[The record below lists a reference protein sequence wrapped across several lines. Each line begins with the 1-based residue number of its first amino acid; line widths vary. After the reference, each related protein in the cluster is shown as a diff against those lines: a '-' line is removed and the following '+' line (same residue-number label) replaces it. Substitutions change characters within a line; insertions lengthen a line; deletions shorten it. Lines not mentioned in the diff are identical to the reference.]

1 MKPTDVTEIYRTLC
15 LDEYDEITE
24 KTIERAYR
32 KKMREYHPDLNHTL
46 NSSTAIA
53 QKLNIVKE
61 EALKNISA
69 LNKMRKERKVRK
81 GAMRVANGKFYEKTS
96 FSKQNPATSGLITML
111 TDFLIKQ
118 GMEELKV
125 INCIESL
132 EYSVINGDC
141 IEELFKYCGSEF
153 ISNLFKYLE
162 LEGSEE
168 IKSEERYQLL
178 RDLYVSLNELINNT
192 NQKKS
197 NV

>member
-1 MKPTDVTEIYRTLC
+1 MKPIDVTEIYRTLC

-46 NSSTAIA
+46 KSSTAIA

-69 LNKMRKERKVRK
+69 LNKMRQESIVRK
-81 GAMRVANGKFYEKTS
+81 GAMRVTSGEFHEKTS
-96 FSKQNPATSGLITML
+96 FNKQNPATSELITML

-125 INCIESL
+125 INCIKSL

-141 IEELFKYCGSEF
+141 IDELFNYCGSDF
-153 ISNLFKYLE
+153 ISKLFEYL
-162 LEGSEE
+162 
-168 IKSEERYQLL
+168 KSEESEEVNPEEHFQLL
-178 RDLYVSLNELINNT
+178 RDLYVSLNERINNA

-197 NV
+197 NI